1 MAVGRDGTPGSA
13 GLHLAAGVPL
23 LHPGEQVFAAM
34 LEGWRAQQLA
44 RNLALATAGRRE
56 AMVRAFAAHADAFPW
71 QWGPQ
76 MLDEWLGELRGVK
89 RLRRSTVRAYASSV
103 SAFCR
108 YATDPAYGW
117 AGQCQARFGTHPVQV
132 VHEWN
137 TAVHVQASEADPR
150 KRAFT
155 LDELQALFDH
165 ADEQVGRV
173 RGGGRKGWLPVFRDA
188 AALKVAYGFG
198 LRRTEAAMLD
208 VADFGP
214 NPHALEFGEYGMCQV
229 RFGKAMK
236 GSPPKHRSVLTVW
249 EWVPQVLAQWIDE
262 ARPLMP
268 SAGAS
273 AALWPS
279 ERGPRIGS
287 GTLHKRFCEYR
298 DALGLDEGL
307 DFHSLRRV
315 CHPPHRGRLGPVVR
329 AAAGRTRACLDHVDL
344 HLRVLGFPDPD
355 AAAGAGRD
363 GGRGSAA
370 GTERVMAASRQ
381 VSYQWRL
388 REVMAAAGLFNASD
402 LEPLLAGRGITL
414 SSVQVWR
421 LVTQTPERLSLPV
434 LAALCD
440 IFDVTPAQLIATRA
454 ENVPARRHAASGG
467 GKDGVTDLNALRP
480 ARAKLRPGP

>member
-1 MAVGRDGTPGSA
+1 MSAQFARILLPASTVPAGHGGGETPSA
-13 GLHLAAGVPL
+13 ETGGL
-23 LHPGEQVFAAM
+23 
-34 LEGWRAQQLA
+34 LA
-44 RNLALATAGRRE
+44 RAVAGPGLWE
-56 AMVRAFAAHADAFPW
+56 D
-71 QWGPQ
+71 
-76 MLDEWLGELRGVK
+76 LLGELRRAGLIAELLADGVITAAVAQAEHGHK
-89 RLRRSTVRAYASSV
+89 LDRVLTAGVTAMCVIVGALFPDQGYDLVLTRAFKIPGLAVKPGTVTPSGPALSRARALLGEQVMRRIFELDAGRTDLELGIG
-103 SAFCR
+103 
-108 YATDPAYGW
+108 ATWHGMETTGMDGTTIELFGNDELGW
-117 AGQCQARFGTHPVQV
+117 AGQCQARFGNHPVQV

-165 ADEQVGRV
+165 ADEQAVRV

-214 NPHALEFGEYGMCQV
+214 NPHALEFGEYGVCQV

-249 EWVPQVLAQWIDE
+249 EWVPQVLAQWIGE

-307 DFHSLRRV
+307 DFHSLRRSYV
-315 CHPPHRGRLGPVVR
+315 THLIEGGWDPLFVQQQAGHEHASTTSIYTCVSSDFRTRTLR
-329 AAAGRTRACLDHVDL
+329 RALDATAAAAV
-344 HLRVLGFPDPD
+344 
-355 AAAGAGRD
+355 
-363 GGRGSAA
+363 
-370 GTERVMAASRQ
+370 
-381 VSYQWRL
+381 
-388 REVMAAAGLFNASD
+388 
-402 LEPLLAGRGITL
+402 
-414 SSVQVWR
+414 
-421 LVTQTPERLSLPV
+421 
-434 LAALCD
+434 
-440 IFDVTPAQLIATRA
+440 
-454 ENVPARRHAASGG
+454 
-467 GKDGVTDLNALRP
+467 
-480 ARAKLRPGP
+480 RPGRSA

>member
-71 QWGPQ
+71 QWEPQ

-89 RLRRSTVRAYASSV
+89 GLRRSTVRAYASSV

-117 AGQCQARFGTHPVQV
+117 AGQCQARFGNHLVQV

-165 ADEQVGRV
+165 ADTRVGRV

-214 NPHALEFGEYGMCQV
+214 NPHALEFGEYGVCQV

-307 DFHSLRRV
+307 DFHSLRSYVTHLIEAGWDPLFVQQQAGHEHASTTALYTCVSSDFRT
-315 CHPPHRGRLGPVVR
+315 RTLRRALDAT
-329 AAAGRTRACLDHVDL
+329 AAAA
-344 HLRVLGFPDPD
+344 
-355 AAAGAGRD
+355 
-363 GGRGSAA
+363 
-370 GTERVMAASRQ
+370 
-381 VSYQWRL
+381 
-388 REVMAAAGLFNASD
+388 
-402 LEPLLAGRGITL
+402 I
-414 SSVQVWR
+414 
-421 LVTQTPERLSLPV
+421 
-434 LAALCD
+434 
-440 IFDVTPAQLIATRA
+440 
-454 ENVPARRHAASGG
+454 
-467 GKDGVTDLNALRP
+467 
-480 ARAKLRPGP
+480 RPGRSA